1 MDLNFTLISYLLLL
15 SNCMADYYTAAMCFQ
30 KSLDVNLNQL
40 MLVYLPWSLHIEHL
54 RSPQHFPG
62 IHTSAIG
69 SLSNNYSDGYEMSLK
84 KWICT
89 ASNFMALILSHSI
102 FQVLAFF
109 WELNSKS
116 SGKEKESRRL
126 PFTSSTKRESRKFY
140 FVIVQWQQGN
150 ARAKLFC
157 RSKHIT
163 FLPFL
168 MTSPSLLPKLPNI
181 YWKLI

>member
-1 MDLNFTLISYLLLL
+1 
-15 SNCMADYYTAAMCFQ
+15 
-30 KSLDVNLNQL
+30 
-40 MLVYLPWSLHIEHL
+40 
-54 RSPQHFPG
+54 
-62 IHTSAIG
+62 
-69 SLSNNYSDGYEMSLK
+69 MSLK

-126 PFTSSTKRESRKFY
+126 PFTSSTKRESRKFC

-168 MTSPSLLPKLPNI
+168 MTSPSLLPKLPNYLLKI
-181 YWKLI
+181 DLMKVMLVFEGFILTMIRWSLLSFPSVRRMFSISGTPCKMAWLVLGEHKW